1 MPITISDKDLPLVHY
16 ILLQQWYYMRDSI
29 TVEHYHDSLD
39 KEAEFCKI
47 KGISREDFEG
57 DDDLQDEFSKW
68 IHQRIK
74 KEQSQLQKILARM
87 EKKI

>member
-1 MPITISDKDLPLVHY
+1 MPITISDKDLPLIND
-16 ILLQQWYYMRDSI
+16 ILLEQWYYMRDSI

-47 KGISREDFEG
+47 KRISVDDFRG
-57 DDDLQDEFSKW
+57 NDDLYDEFSKW
-68 IHQRIK
+68 IHERIK
-74 KEQSQLQKILARM
+74 KEQTQLQKILARM